1 MILST
6 LFKTGTD
13 RDVPMYTSR
22 NYHLTS
28 EDQAYAVA
36 FALMAVGKY
45 AAVSYTLDGWTVETR
60 PSEAEVESTEYIV
73 HGIDPAATVVTQRL
87 AV

>member
-13 RDVPMYTSR
+13 HDVPMHTSR
-22 NYHLTS
+22 HYQVTS

-36 FALMAVGKY
+36 FALMAVGRY
-45 AAVSYTLDGWTVETR
+45 ASVSYTLGGWTVETR
-60 PSEAEVESTEYIV
+60 PSDTEVETTEYIV
-73 HGIDPAATVVTQRL
+73 RGIDPAARVATQRL